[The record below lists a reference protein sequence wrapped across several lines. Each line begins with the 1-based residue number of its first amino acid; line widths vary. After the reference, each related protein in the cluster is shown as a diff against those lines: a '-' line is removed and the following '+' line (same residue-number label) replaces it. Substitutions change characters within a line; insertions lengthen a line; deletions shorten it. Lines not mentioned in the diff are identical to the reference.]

1 MLGKLFATNG
11 SAKLGLM
18 AMVGLSVA
26 AFAPRSAS
34 ATLIESFENGADGWQ
49 VPAPSNLDPAFGPV
63 ATSSTTG
70 VTDGTSSLAITGTG
84 GSGPNY
90 GQLAISPST
99 MAMTSTLAHAS
110 AVSFDVFTPPGAFG
124 FFLQFDVDIANNDT
138 SFTSLDA
145 FSYPSTTIGAETT
158 MTVQIT
164 PALNA
169 ILAASTNPS
178 ALVIQVGGGFTAGNE
193 TMFIDNIRTTD
204 LAAAAPEPAS
214 LGLLAA
220 GSMLLLRKRRK

>member
-1 MLGKLFATNG
+1 
-11 SAKLGLM
+11 M

-26 AFAPRSAS
+26 ALAPRSAS

-49 VPAPSNLDPAFGPV
+49 VPAASNLDPAFGPT
-63 ATSSTTG
+63 AASSTTG
-70 VTDGTSSLAITGTG
+70 VTNGSSSLAITGTG

-90 GQLAISPST
+90 GQLTISPST
-99 MAMTSTLAHAS
+99 MAMTSILANAS

-138 SFTSLDA
+138 SFTSLDG
-145 FSYPSTTIGAETT
+145 FSYPATTIGAETT
-158 MTVQIT
+158 ITVPIT

-178 ALVIQVGGGFTAGNE
+178 ALVLQVGGGFTAGNE
-193 TMFIDNIRTTD
+193 TMFIDNVRTTD
-204 LAAAAPEPAS
+204 LVAAPEPAS